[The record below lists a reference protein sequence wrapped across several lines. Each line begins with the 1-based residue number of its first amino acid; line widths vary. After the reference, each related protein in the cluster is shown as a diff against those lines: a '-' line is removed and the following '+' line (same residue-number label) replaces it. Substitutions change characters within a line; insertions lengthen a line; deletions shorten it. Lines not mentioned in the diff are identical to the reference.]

1 MEQTP
6 DHLFL
11 EFQRILAGQYSLER
25 ELGRG
30 GMGVVYLARD
40 VALDRAVAIKLLPPI
55 FAAQPTFRERFLRE
69 ARTAA
74 RLSHPHIVPIHTV
87 QEQQGFVYF
96 VMGYVPGR
104 TLGQRVREDGPLR
117 PDLAARILR
126 EVAWA
131 LGYAHAQ
138 GVVHRDVKPD
148 NILLEEPA
156 GRALVSDFGIAQV
169 ATHEPISGGH
179 RAGTRG
185 FMSPEQIEGLT
196 VDGRSDLYS
205 LGLVGVYAL
214 TGAGVPD
221 GEDARATL
229 QVAPGQLRNA
239 LVGCLDADPEGRPAT
254 AESLADALVPTQV
267 AVAEIPPALRVW
279 LTRSQPIAVAATL
292 WSLFMIFPIVMII
305 ALAVANG
312 STTLVA
318 DILKWGATTVAPWV
332 VFGFARLLETR
343 QALAAGYDLRDLR
356 DAVAADDARKREERA
371 WNSAK
376 SSRLGRIA
384 RGTAIGSALVAIV
397 FFALVATGI
406 LERGRISAQL
416 MSSIAMVA
424 VVSGILG
431 IILPGAWSRADT
443 PLGRGVKFWRSRVGA
458 WFAKVAGLGLGRRA
472 RAEDAARRPTELYL
486 ANELE
491 DLYDALPGSLRDGLG
506 DVPGTIKRLSASA
519 ESLRAQVEAERA
531 LGQGSGAAQE
541 RLMEAVAAME
551 TLRVG
556 LLRLRTG
563 TVSLEGFT
571 TDLDAAREVGD
582 RVDRLLDAQGELER
596 GLRAGRRSGPST

>member
-1 MEQTP
+1 MESSP
-6 DHLFL
+6 DQLFL
-11 EFQRILAGQYSLER
+11 EFQRILAGRYSLER

-40 VALDRAVAIKLLPPI
+40 VALDRAVAIKLLPPV

-74 RLSHPHIVPIHTV
+74 RLSHPHIVPIHSV
-87 QEQQGFVYF
+87 EEEQGFVFF
-96 VMGYVPGR
+96 VMGYIPGR
-104 TLGQRVREDGPLR
+104 TLGQRVRDDGPLR
-117 PDLAARILR
+117 PDLAARVLR

-148 NILLEEPA
+148 NILLEEPG

-169 ATHEPISGGH
+169 ATTEPVSGGH

-185 FMSPEQIEGLT
+185 YMSPEQLLGLT

-214 TGAGVPD
+214 TGAGVAE
-221 GEDARATL
+221 GEDARDL
-229 QVAPGQLRNA
+229 LGVAPGQLRNA
-239 LVGCLDADPEGRPAT
+239 LTSCLAAEADDRPAT
-254 AESLADALVPTQV
+254 AEVLADGLVPTQV
-267 AVAEIPPALRVW
+267 SVVEIPPALRVW

-292 WSLFMIFPIVMII
+292 WSLFMGISLVAII
-305 ALAVANG
+305 GVAISQG
-312 STTLVA
+312 STTLLA
-318 DILKWGATTVAPWV
+318 DLLKWGMVALAPWV
-332 VFGFARLLETR
+332 VFALARLLETR
-343 QALAAGYDLRDLR
+343 QALGAGYDLRDLR
-356 DAVAADDARKREERA
+356 DAVVADDARKREERL

-376 SSRLGRIA
+376 SSRVGRIA
-384 RGTAIGSALVAIV
+384 RGVTIGSVLAALILLGLA
-397 FFALVATGI
+397 ATGAFASNGAFLARAMSI
-406 LERGRISAQL
+406 IS
-416 MSSIAMVA
+416 ITA

-443 PLGRGVKFWRSRVGA
+443 PLGRGVKFWKGRSGA
-458 WFAKVAGLGLGRRA
+458 WFAKFAGVGLGRRT
-472 RAEDAARRPTELYL
+472 RAEDAARRPTELHL

-491 DLYDALPGSLRDGLG
+491 DLYDALPPALRSGLE
-506 DVPGTIKRLSASA
+506 DVPATIKRLTASA
-519 ESLRAQVEAERA
+519 ESLRGQVEASRA
-531 LGQGSGAAQE
+531 LGQGGGVPQD
-541 RLMEAVAAME
+541 RLREAVAAME
-551 TLRVG
+551 NLRLG

-563 TVSLEGFT
+563 AVSLEGFT

-582 RVDRLLDAQGELER
+582 RVDRLLDAKVEIDR
-596 GLRAGRRSGPST
+596 GLKGPKTP

>member
-1 MEQTP
+1 MGTTP
-6 DHLFL
+6 DQLFL

-40 VALDRAVAIKLLPPI
+40 VALDRSVAIKLLPPI

-74 RLSHPHIVPIHTV
+74 RLSHPHIVPIHSV

-96 VMGYVPGR
+96 VMGYIPGR
-104 TLGQRVREDGPLR
+104 TLGQRVRDEGPLR
-117 PDLAARILR
+117 PDVAARVLR

-169 ATHEPISGGH
+169 ATNEPISGGH

-185 FMSPEQIEGLT
+185 YMSPEQTLGLT
-196 VDGRSDLYS
+196 LDGRSDLFS

-214 TGAGVPD
+214 TGNGVAE
-221 GEDARATL
+221 GEDAQDAL
-229 QVAPGQLRNA
+229 HVAPGQLRNA
-239 LVGCLDADPEGRPAT
+239 LTACLAAAPEERPAN
-254 AESLADALVPTQV
+254 AETLADALVPNQV
-267 AVAEIPPALRVW
+267 AVTEIPPALRVW

-292 WSLFMIFPIVMII
+292 WSLFMVIPLI
-305 ALAVANG
+305 ALIGFGVSNG
-312 STTLVA
+312 STTMVVDL
-318 DILKWGATTVAPWV
+318 LKLGLGMIAPWV
-332 VFGFARLLETR
+332 VFGLARLLETR
-343 QALAAGYDLRDLR
+343 QALAGGYDLHDLR
-356 DAVAADDARKREERA
+356 AAVVADDARKREERA

-376 SSRLGRIA
+376 SGRLGRIA
-384 RGTAIGSALVAIV
+384 RGTAIASALAAIV
-397 FFALVATGI
+397 AMALVFGGVV
-406 LERGRISAQL
+406 RGGALFSRVMSAITLTAVISGL
-416 MSSIAMVA
+416 
-424 VVSGILG
+424 LG

-443 PLGRGVKFWRSRVGA
+443 PLGRGVKFWKSRMGA
-458 WFAKVAGLGLGRRA
+458 WFARLAGAGLGRRS
-472 RAEDAARRPTELYL
+472 RADDAARRPTELHL

-491 DLYDALPGSLRDGLG
+491 DLFEALPLSLRSGLG
-506 DVPGTIKRLSASA
+506 DVPATIKRLSASA
-519 ESLRAQVEAERA
+519 ESLRSQVDAARA
-531 LGQGSGAAQE
+531 LGQGAGPAQD

-563 TVSLEGFT
+563 SVSLEGFT

-582 RVDRLLDAQGELER
+582 RVDRLLEAQVELDR
-596 GLRAGRRSGPST
+596 GLKKGKGS